1 MHERLKHVKNT
12 LMCAIEGQMA
22 NLNQVDTK
30 ELGEAIDMIKDLE
43 EAIYYC
49 TITKA
54 MEESE
59 KQGKGHGNDEMHYR
73 ERYYPRDMDKH
84 DGRMYYPEMQYS
96 ERYYSNGDGRGGN
109 GSNPSSG
116 GHSSSS
122 RNYSEMEM
130 PMNVYDYR
138 EGRSPKNRRMY
149 MEAKETRQDK
159 VAQMRELEKYM
170 QELSQDIVDM
180 ISDASP
186 EEKQYLEK
194 KLTTLASK
202 VSQMK

>member
-1 MHERLKHVKNT
+1 MHDRLKHLKET
-12 LMCAIEGQMA
+12 LMCAVESQMYH
-22 NLNQVDTK
+22 LDQVDTK

-54 MEESE
+54 MEEGE
-59 KQGKGHGNDEMHYR
+59 KQGKSYGHGEDEMYYR
-73 ERYYPRDMDKH
+73 ERNYPRDMDRSN
-84 DGRMYYPEMQYS
+84 GRMYYPEMQYS
-96 ERYYSNGDGRGGN
+96 ERYYSNGNGNSSSNGGN
-109 GSNPSSG
+109 NSSN
-116 GHSSSS
+116 SS
-122 RNYSEMEM
+122 RNFSEKEM
-130 PMNVYDYR
+130 PMSMYDYR

-149 MEAKETRQDK
+149 MEAKETHQDK
-159 VAQMRELEKYM
+159 VTQMRELEKYM

-180 ISDASP
+180 IGDASP